1 VADAVRRSVL
11 QAGGEFFPAAADG
24 IDVQA
29 GDQGDAGIATVA
41 VLVGFEGGEP
51 TALLLIEAAEQE
63 VHACVQLLVGMRF
76 GLLAR
81 RTLAPMHVVDRHG

>member
-1 VADAVRRSVL
+1 LADAVRRAVL

-29 GDQGDAGIATVA
+29 GDQGDTCIAAVA

-51 TALLLIEAAEQE
+51 AALLLIKAAEQE
-63 VHACVQLLVGMRF
+63 VHAGVPLLVGVRF

-81 RTLAPMHVVDRHG
+81 RTPAPMHVRDRHE